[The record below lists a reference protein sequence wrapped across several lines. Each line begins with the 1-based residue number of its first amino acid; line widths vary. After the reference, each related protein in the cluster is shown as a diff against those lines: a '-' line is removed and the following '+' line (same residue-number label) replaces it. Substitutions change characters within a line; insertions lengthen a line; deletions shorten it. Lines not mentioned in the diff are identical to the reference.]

1 MEQQARIYKDLDLAF
16 IPHPI
21 RKDVNKKTG
30 YNAIIQSV
38 KNLVLLSHYE
48 KPFHPE
54 IGGNIRKM
62 LFEPLD
68 PITANIIAK
77 EIDDVITNF
86 EPRVDLNSIDVVE
99 NYDGNGYD
107 VTVTFFLLN
116 TEEPIQTT
124 IFLER
129 LR

>member
-1 MEQQARIYKDLDLAF
+1 MENQARIYKDLDLAF

-21 RKDVNKKTG
+21 RKDVNKKIG
-30 YNAIIQSV
+30 YNAVIQSV
-38 KNLVLLSHYE
+38 TNLVLLAHYE

-54 IGGNIRKM
+54 IGANVRKM

-68 PITANIIAK
+68 PISANIIAK
-77 EIDDVITNF
+77 EIEDVILNF
-86 EPRVDLNSIDVVE
+86 EPRVELSSVE
-99 NYDGNGYD
+99 VLENIDGNGYD

-116 TEEPIQTT
+116 LEEPIATT

>member
-1 MEQQARIYKDLDLAF
+1 MENQARIYKDLDLAF
-16 IPHPI
+16 TKHPI
-21 RKDVNKKTG
+21 KNDVNRKTG
-30 YNAIIQSV
+30 YNAVIQSV
-38 KNLVLLSHYE
+38 KNLVMLAHYE

-54 IGGNIRKM
+54 IGGNVRKM

-77 EIDDVITNF
+77 EIEDVITNF
-86 EPRVDLNSIDVVE
+86 ESRVQLRSIDVSE

-107 VTVTFFLLN
+107 ITIEFFLVNLP
-116 TEEPIQTT
+116 EPIQTT

>member
-1 MEQQARIYKDLDLAF
+1 MENQARIYKDLDLAF
-16 IPHPI
+16 TKHPI
-21 RKDVNKKTG
+21 KNDVNKKTG
-30 YNAIIQSV
+30 YNAVIQSV

-54 IGGNIRKM
+54 IGGNVRKM
-62 LFEPLD
+62 LFEPMD

-77 EIDDVITNF
+77 EIEDVITNF
-86 EPRVDLNSIDVVE
+86 EPRVQLRSIDVVE
-99 NYDGNGYD
+99 NFDNNGYD
-107 VTVTFFLLN
+107 ITIEFFLLN
-116 TEEPIQTT
+116 LPEPIQTT

>member
-1 MEQQARIYKDLDLAF
+1 MEQQTRIYKDLDLAL

-30 YNAIIQSV
+30 YNAVIQSV
-38 KNLVLLSHYE
+38 RNLVLLSHYE

-54 IGGNIRKM
+54 IGSNIRKM

-68 PITANIIAK
+68 PISATIISR
-77 EIDDVITNF
+77 EIEDVINNF
-86 EPRVDLNSIDVVE
+86 EPRVDLKNVIVQE
-99 NYDGNGYD
+99 NIDGNGYD
-107 VTVTFFLLN
+107 VTVEFFLLN
-116 TEEPIQTT
+116 LEEPIVVDL
-124 IFLER
+124 FLER

>member
-1 MEQQARIYKDLDLAF
+1 MEQQTRIYKDLDLAF

-30 YNAIIQSV
+30 YNAVIQSV
-38 KNLVLLSHYE
+38 RNLVLLGHYE

-54 IGGNIRKM
+54 IGSNIRKM

-68 PITANIIAK
+68 PISASIIAR
-77 EIDDVITNF
+77 EVEDVITNF
-86 EPRVDLNSIDVVE
+86 EPRVDLDDVIVQE
-99 NYDGNGYD
+99 NIDGNGFN
-107 VTVTFFLLN
+107 VTIKFFMLN
-116 TEEPIQTT
+116 SEEPITVDL
-124 IFLER
+124 FLER

>member
-1 MEQQARIYKDLDLAF
+1 MENQARIYKDLDLAF
-16 IPHPI
+16 TKHPI

-30 YNAIIQSV
+30 YNAVIQSV
-38 KNLVLLSHYE
+38 KNLVLLAHYE

-54 IGGNIRKM
+54 IGANVRKM

-77 EIDDVITNF
+77 EIEDVIINF
-86 EPRVDLNSIDVVE
+86 EPRVDLSSVE
-99 NYDGNGYD
+99 VIEDESGNGYN
-107 VTVTFFLLN
+107 VTVTFFLVNL
-116 TEEPIQTT
+116 EDPIQTT

>member
-1 MEQQARIYKDLDLAF
+1 MENQTRIYKDLDLAF
-16 IPHPI
+16 TKHPI
-21 RKDVNKKTG
+21 KNDVNRKTG
-30 YNAIIQSV
+30 YNAVIQSV

-54 IGGNIRKM
+54 IGGNVRKM

-77 EIDDVITNF
+77 EIEDVITNF
-86 EPRVDLNSIDVVE
+86 EPRVQLRSIDVVE
-99 NYDGNGYD
+99 NFDNNGYD
-107 VTVTFFLLN
+107 ITIEFFLLN
-116 TEEPIQTT
+116 LPEPIQTT

>member
-1 MEQQARIYKDLDLAF
+1 MEQQARIYKDLDLTF
-16 IPHPI
+16 KPHPI
-21 RKDVNKKTG
+21 RKDVSKKTG

-54 IGGNIRKM
+54 IGSNIRKM

-68 PITANIIAK
+68 PISATIIAR
-77 EIDDVITNF
+77 EIEDVITNF
-86 EPRVDLNSIDVVE
+86 EPRVELKDIIVE
-99 NYDGNGYD
+99 EDYTNNGFN
-107 VTVTFFLLN
+107 VTVEFFLLN
-116 TEEPIQTT
+116 LEEPI
-124 IFLER
+124 IVDLFLER

>member
-30 YNAIIQSV
+30 YNAVIQSV

-54 IGGNIRKM
+54 IGSNIRKM

-68 PITANIIAK
+68 PISAAIIAR
-77 EIDDVITNF
+77 EIEDVIKNF
-86 EPRVDLNSIDVVE
+86 EPRVELKNVIVDE
-99 NYDGNGYD
+99 NIDGNGFN
-107 VTVTFFLLN
+107 VSVEFFLLN
-116 TEEPIQTT
+116 LEEPITVDL
-124 IFLER
+124 FLER
-129 LR
+129 LQ

>member
-30 YNAIIQSV
+30 YNAVIQSV
-38 KNLVLLSHYE
+38 KNLVLLAHYE

-54 IGGNIRKM
+54 IGSNIRKM

-68 PITANIIAK
+68 PISATIIAR
-77 EIDDVITNF
+77 EIEDVINNF
-86 EPRVDLNSIDVVE
+86 EPRVDLKDVIVQE
-99 NYDGNGYD
+99 NIDGNGYD
-107 VTVTFFLLN
+107 VTVEFFLLN
-116 TEEPIQTT
+116 LEEPI
-124 IFLER
+124 IVDLFLER

>member
-1 MEQQARIYKDLDLAF
+1 MENQARIYKDLDLAF

-38 KNLVLLSHYE
+38 KNLVLLAHYE

-54 IGGNIRKM
+54 IGANVRKM

-77 EIDDVITNF
+77 EIEDVIVNF
-86 EPRVDLNSIDVVE
+86 EPRVDISSVEVVE
-99 NYDGNGYD
+99 DESGNGYN
-107 VTVTFFLLN
+107 VTVAFFLLN
-116 TEEPIQTT
+116 LEEPIQTT

-129 LR
+129 IR

>member
-1 MEQQARIYKDLDLAF
+1 MENQARIYKDLDLAF

-21 RKDVNKKTG
+21 RKDVNKKIG
-30 YNAIIQSV
+30 YNAVIQSV
-38 KNLVLLSHYE
+38 TNLVLLAHYE

-54 IGGNIRKM
+54 IGANVRKM

-68 PITANIIAK
+68 PISANIIAK
-77 EIDDVITNF
+77 EIEDVILNF
-86 EPRVDLNSIDVVE
+86 EPRVELSSVE
-99 NYDGNGYD
+99 VLENIDGNGYD

-116 TEEPIQTT
+116 LEEPITTT

>member
-1 MEQQARIYKDLDLAF
+1 MENQARIYKDLDLEF
-16 IPHPI
+16 TKHPI

-30 YNAIIQSV
+30 YNAVIQSV
-38 KNLVLLSHYE
+38 RNLVLIGHYE

-68 PITANIIAK
+68 GITANLIAK

-86 EPRVDLNSIDVVE
+86 EPRVDVVSIEVNEDVD
-99 NYDGNGYD
+99 NNGYD
-107 VTVTFFLLN
+107 VIVTFLLLN
-116 TEEPIQTT
+116 LENPIQTT

-129 LR
+129 IR

>member
-1 MEQQARIYKDLDLAF
+1 MENQARIYKDLDLAF
-16 IPHPI
+16 TKHPI
-21 RKDVNKKTG
+21 KNDVNRKTG

-38 KNLVLLSHYE
+38 KNLVMLAHYE

-54 IGGNIRKM
+54 IGGNVRKM

-77 EIDDVITNF
+77 EIEDVITNF
-86 EPRVDLNSIDVVE
+86 EPRVQLRSIDVSE

-107 VTVTFFLLN
+107 ITIEFFLVNLP
-116 TEEPIQTT
+116 EPIQTT

>member
-1 MEQQARIYKDLDLAF
+1 MEQQTRIYKDLDLAF

-30 YNAIIQSV
+30 YNAVIQSV
-38 KNLVLLSHYE
+38 RNLVLLSHYE

-54 IGGNIRKM
+54 IGSNIRKM

-68 PITANIIAK
+68 PISASIIAR
-77 EIDDVITNF
+77 EVEDVITNF
-86 EPRVDLNSIDVVE
+86 EPRVDLDDVIVQE
-99 NYDGNGYD
+99 DIDGNGFN
-107 VTVTFFLLN
+107 VTIKFFLLN
-116 TEEPIQTT
+116 LEEPI
-124 IFLER
+124 IIDLFLER

>member
-30 YNAIIQSV
+30 YNAVIQSV

-54 IGGNIRKM
+54 IGSNIRKM

-68 PITANIIAK
+68 PISATIIAR
-77 EIDDVITNF
+77 EIEDVINNF
-86 EPRVDLNSIDVVE
+86 EPRVDLKDVIVQE
-99 NYDGNGYD
+99 NIDGNGYD
-107 VTVTFFLLN
+107 VTVEFFLLN
-116 TEEPIQTT
+116 LEEPI
-124 IFLER
+124 IVDLFLER

>member
-1 MEQQARIYKDLDLAF
+1 
-16 IPHPI
+16 
-21 RKDVNKKTG
+21 
-30 YNAIIQSV
+30 
-38 KNLVLLSHYE
+38 VLLSHYE

-86 EPRVDLNSIDVVE
+86 EPRVDLSSIDVIE

-107 VTVTFFLLN
+107 VIVTFFLLN

>member
-1 MEQQARIYKDLDLAF
+1 MENQARIYKDLDLAF

-38 KNLVLLSHYE
+38 KNLVLLAHYE

-54 IGGNIRKM
+54 IGANVRKM

-77 EIDDVITNF
+77 EIEDVIINF
-86 EPRVDLNSIDVVE
+86 EPRVDLSSVE
-99 NYDGNGYD
+99 VIEDESGNGYN
-107 VTVTFFLLN
+107 VTVTFFLVNL
-116 TEEPIQTT
+116 EDPIQTT

>member
-1 MEQQARIYKDLDLAF
+1 MENQARIYKDLDLAF
-16 IPHPI
+16 TKHPI

-30 YNAIIQSV
+30 YNAVIQSV
-38 KNLVLLSHYE
+38 KNLVLLAHYE

-54 IGGNIRKM
+54 IGANIRKM

-77 EIDDVITNF
+77 EVEDVITNF
-86 EPRVDLNSIDVVE
+86 EPRVELSSVE
-99 NYDGNGYD
+99 VLEDETGNGYN
-107 VTVTFFLLN
+107 VTVTFFLVNL
-116 TEEPIQTT
+116 EDPIQTT

>member
-1 MEQQARIYKDLDLAF
+1 MENQARIYKDLDLAF
-16 IPHPI
+16 TKHPI
-21 RKDVNKKTG
+21 KNDVNRKTG
-30 YNAIIQSV
+30 YNAVIQSV

-54 IGGNIRKM
+54 IGGNVRKM
-62 LFEPLD
+62 LFEPMD

-77 EIDDVITNF
+77 EIEDVITNF
-86 EPRVDLNSIDVVE
+86 EPRVQLRSIDVVE
-99 NYDGNGYD
+99 NFDDNGYD
-107 VTVTFFLLN
+107 ITIEFFLLN
-116 TEEPIQTT
+116 LPEPIQTT

>member
-1 MEQQARIYKDLDLAF
+1 MEQQTRIYKDLDLAF

-30 YNAIIQSV
+30 YNAVIQSV
-38 KNLVLLSHYE
+38 KNLVLLAHYE

-54 IGGNIRKM
+54 IGSNIRKM

-68 PITANIIAK
+68 PISATIIAR
-77 EIDDVITNF
+77 EIEDVINNF
-86 EPRVDLNSIDVVE
+86 EPRVDLKDVIVQE
-99 NYDGNGYD
+99 NIDGNGYD
-107 VTVTFFLLN
+107 VTVEFFLLN
-116 TEEPIQTT
+116 LEEPI
-124 IFLER
+124 IVDLFLER

>member
-1 MEQQARIYKDLDLAF
+1 MTQQARIYKDLDLAF

-38 KNLVLLSHYE
+38 QNLVLLNHYE

-54 IGGNIRKM
+54 IGSNIRRM

-68 PITANIIAK
+68 PISASIIAR
-77 EIDDVITNF
+77 EIEDVINNF
-86 EPRVDLNSIDVVE
+86 EPRVRLQDVIVE
-99 NYDGNGYD
+99 EDVTGNGYN
-107 VTVTFFLLN
+107 VNVTFFLLN
-116 TEEPIQTT
+116 LEEPITVDL
-124 IFLER
+124 FLER

>member
-1 MEQQARIYKDLDLAF
+1 MEQQARIYKDLDLTF
-16 IPHPI
+16 TRHPV
-21 RKDVNKKTG
+21 RDDVNKKTG

-54 IGGNIRKM
+54 IGGNVRKM

-77 EIDDVITNF
+77 EIEDVLTNF
-86 EPRVDLNSIDVVE
+86 EPRVDLSSVE
-99 NYDGNGYD
+99 VLEDETGNGYN
-107 VTVTFFLLN
+107 VTVTFFLVNL
-116 TEEPIQTT
+116 EEPIQTT

>member
-1 MEQQARIYKDLDLAF
+1 MENQARIYKDLDLAF
-16 IPHPI
+16 TKHPI

-30 YNAIIQSV
+30 YNAVIQSV
-38 KNLVLLSHYE
+38 KNLVLLAHYE

-54 IGGNIRKM
+54 IGANVRKM

-77 EIDDVITNF
+77 EIEDVITNF
-86 EPRVDLNSIDVVE
+86 EPRVDLSSVE
-99 NYDGNGYD
+99 VIEDESGNGYN
-107 VTVTFFLLN
+107 VTVTFFLVNL
-116 TEEPIQTT
+116 EDPIQTT

>member
-86 EPRVDLNSIDVVE
+86 EPRVDLSSIDVTE

-107 VTVTFFLLN
+107 VIVTFFLLN

>member
-1 MEQQARIYKDLDLAF
+1 MENQARIYKDLDLAF
-16 IPHPI
+16 TKHPI
-21 RKDVNKKTG
+21 KNDVNRKTG
-30 YNAIIQSV
+30 YNAVIQSV

-54 IGGNIRKM
+54 IGGNVRKM
-62 LFEPLD
+62 LFEPMD

-77 EIDDVITNF
+77 EIEDVITNF
-86 EPRVDLNSIDVVE
+86 EPRVQLRSIDVVE
-99 NYDGNGYD
+99 NFDNNGYD
-107 VTVTFFLLN
+107 ITIEFFLLN
-116 TEEPIQTT
+116 LPEPIQTT

>member
-1 MEQQARIYKDLDLAF
+1 MEQQTRIYKDLDLAF

-21 RKDVNKKTG
+21 RKDLNKKTG
-30 YNAIIQSV
+30 YNAVIQSV

-54 IGGNIRKM
+54 IGSNIRKM

-68 PITANIIAK
+68 PITATIISR
-77 EIDDVITNF
+77 EIEDVITNF
-86 EPRVDLNSIDVVE
+86 EPRVDLKDVIVQE
-99 NYDGNGYD
+99 NIDGNGYD
-107 VTVTFFLLN
+107 VTVEFFLLN
-116 TEEPIQTT
+116 LEEPI
-124 IFLER
+124 IVDLFLER